1 MFVPWF
7 SKPDTEKK
15 ILQVVNLSPD
25 ESWIE
30 KIVEVHPMKQVAIMS
45 VVQIL
50 VFGFML
56 LSFWLINLGLGK

>member
-1 MFVPWF
+1 M
-7 SKPDTEKK
+7 KKTKEEK

-45 VVQIL
+45 VVQA
-50 VFGFML
+50 VMFFGML
-56 LSFWLINLGLGK
+56 GIMALTNLYLEGMA